1 MGFSRLVRGC
11 THLSPGGWG
20 SSAPPHV
27 IRRRKGADHQ
37 AQDADTKMPPDEVAA
52 DYGDFE
58 ADCDLAD
65 GFDGDAA
72 ADAHDEAQAKAE
84 AYQRAEAALR
94 GVVFGSELER
104 LIAVQLLA
112 DEIVQDM
119 LGGDSEDSPD
129 GIVWHADTSRRER
142 AWAARP
148 LRWPRA
154 RRQEPRSVQLRRR
167 VVRSASRARQTAG
180 RRSRCGSRAG
190 PARQDDSDPE
200 PPSVASRR
208 RSPLGGRR

>member
-1 MGFSRLVRGC
+1 
-11 THLSPGGWG
+11 
-20 SSAPPHV
+20 
-27 IRRRKGADHQ
+27 
-37 AQDADTKMPPDEVAA
+37 MPPDEVAA

-58 ADCDLAD
+58 ADLDPLD

-72 ADAHDEAQAKAE
+72 ADAHDEAQARAE
-84 AYQRAEAALR
+84 AYQRAEKAFR
-94 GVVFGSELER
+94 GVVFGSTLEQV
-104 LIAVQLLA
+104 IAEQLLA
-112 DEIVQDM
+112 DEIVQDV
-119 LGGDSEDSPD
+119 LGGDSEGGPD
-129 GIVWHADTSRRER
+129 GIVWQADTSRVER

-148 LRWPRA
+148 LQWPRA
-154 RRQEPRSVQLRRR
+154 RRQEPRRVRLGRRL
-167 VVRSASRARQTAG
+167 VRSASRARQTAG